1 VQHTLMYL
9 IRDVANDTEDLI
21 RELGKLP

>member
-9 IRDVANDTEDLI
+9 IRDSGGDRAKLI
-21 RELGKLP
+21 AELGNLP

>member
-9 IRDVANDTEDLI
+9 IRDVGNDTARLKI
-21 RELGKLP
+21 ELDKLP

>member
-9 IRDVANDTEDLI
+9 IRDVGNDTAKLTA
-21 RELGKLP
+21 ELGKLP

>member
-9 IRDVANDTEDLI
+9 IRDVGNDTAKLTA
-21 RELGKLP
+21 ELVALP